1 MHRAIRRAAQDER
14 GASAVEFAIVCSILF
29 LVLFGIVQF
38 GIAFHRDQGIE
49 AAAREGARKASVGA
63 TYQEVRDRVR
73 EAQSLFQGADVAVE
87 VKANG
92 TSVTSLTARPCEIAG
107 LGNPVTVTA
116 KVAPPAGD
124 PNRYAIMIPFWG
136 SKPITYLATGTF
148 RCEQNGVT

>member
-1 MHRAIRRAAQDER
+1 MRITQEER

-29 LVLFGIVQF
+29 LVLFGIVQL
-38 GIAFHRDQGIE
+38 GIAFHRNQGLE

-73 EAQSLFQGADVAVE
+73 EAQSLFTGTDVAVDIN
-87 VKANG
+87 ANG
-92 TSVTSLTARPCEIAG
+92 AAVTSLTARPCEIAG
-107 LGNPVTVTA
+107 LGNRVTVTA
-116 KVAPPAGD
+116 RVAPPAGD

-136 SKPITYLATGTF
+136 TKPITYSAIGTF